1 MTPTKPLLAAAGVA
15 LIAGGSY
22 WWYASRPDTAAGA
35 IDRKPSAESIATPA
49 SQIEHPVAPATSQE
63 PLPPVAESDDFLR
76 RRLGGLR
83 AQGDDT
89 AANPEVPDFI
99 RTDRLARRFVATADA
114 LTREGVPIEMRI
126 LKPVP
131 GRLVVAGTEDA
142 PVLDP
147 KNGERYEPYV
157 QWLEKLDTARVAS
170 TYREVYPLLQSAY
183 EELGYPNK
191 YFNDR
196 LVAVIDDLL
205 ATPDVREPIAL
216 AQPHVL
222 YTFADASLEKRSA
235 GQKAMLRLGRDRA
248 ARVKMK
254 LIELRQALVA
264 DTPVD
269 PKGGAAGR

>member
-1 MTPTKPLLAAAGVA
+1 MTTAKPLIAVAAVVLAA
-15 LIAGGSY
+15 GGAY
-22 WWYASRPDTAAGA
+22 WWYVSRPQTNAGT
-35 IDRKPSAESIATPA
+35 IDRTASATPVA
-49 SQIEHPVAPATSQE
+49 AQTPQIEHPVEPAASAE
-63 PLPPVAESDDFLR
+63 PLPPIAESDDFLR
-76 RRLGGLR
+76 RRVASLAAGPDT
-83 AQGDDT
+83 GDAT
-89 AANPEVPDFI
+89 PSTNPSFPDLL

-131 GRLVVAGTEDA
+131 GRLVVAGTEEA

-147 KNGERYEPYV
+147 KNGERYDPYV

-170 TYREVYPLLQSAY
+170 TYREVYPLLQAAY

-216 AQPHVL
+216 ARPHVL

-254 LIELRQALVA
+254 LIEIRRALVESG
-264 DTPVD
+264 T
-269 PKGGAAGR
+269 AAR